1 MNEAHFHLLVNHFP
15 ITGTMLGLLVFAFG
29 LLLKNDTVIKT
40 SLYVIAGAALL
51 AIPALLSGEGAEELI
66 EELPGISHD
75 VIHEHEEKG
84 ELFVWFSGILA
95 GLSLFGIWVVSKAQ
109 AYKKAIL
116 WLTFGFGLATAFL
129 AAQVGNSGG
138 LIRHPEIEAQVSD
151 LKTEGSASENEKKS
165 Q

>member
-15 ITGTMLGLLVFAFG
+15 ITGTLLGLLVFGFG
-29 LLLKNDTVIKT
+29 LLLKNETVIKT
-40 SLYVIAGAALL
+40 SLFLIAFTALL

-95 GLSLFGIWVVSKAQ
+95 VLSLFSVWAISTAK

-138 LIRHPEIEAQVSD
+138 LIRHPEIEAKAANQPI
-151 LKTEGSASENEKKS
+151 ESEEQKEH
-165 Q
+165 